1 LINERTVYGSGG
13 VIPDIFIPIDTS
25 KNYGYYNRLVRKR
38 VVYEFVVDYVDQH
51 RNDLGAKYPE
61 FNSFKSNFE
70 VSDEMLEELWK
81 AGDEKGIERDEESF
95 DFIKEH
101 AKRHLKA
108 LIARDMWNSSEFY
121 EIVNGDDE
129 EIIKAIEVI
138 NNNEK
143 YNSILEGTV
152 DE

>member
-1 LINERTVYGSGG
+1 
-13 VIPDIFIPIDTS
+13 
-25 KNYGYYNRLVRKR
+25 
-38 VVYEFVVDYVDQH
+38 
-51 RNDLGAKYPE
+51 
-61 FNSFKSNFE
+61 
-70 VSDEMLEELWK
+70 MLEELWK